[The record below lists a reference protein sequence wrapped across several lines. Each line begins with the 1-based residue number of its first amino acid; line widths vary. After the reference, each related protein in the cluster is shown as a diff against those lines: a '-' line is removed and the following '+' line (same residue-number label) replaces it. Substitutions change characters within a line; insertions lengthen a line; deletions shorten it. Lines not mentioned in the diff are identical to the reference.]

1 MIREPTLD
9 ISIVLPVYDEE
20 GNLTPLHRELTE
32 ALAPLGRSYEIIA
45 IDDGSQDGSLAE
57 LQALAE
63 QDPHL
68 RVIQFRRNFGQ
79 SAGFAAG
86 FDHARGQVIFT
97 MDADGQ
103 NDPADIPA
111 ILAEMER
118 DDFDLVGGWRQDRK
132 EPFLTR
138 RLPSMIANAMIGG
151 ASRVPLHDRGCSL
164 RAYRHDLIAQ
174 IQLYGEMHRFI
185 PELASMAGARM
196 SEVPVNDRAR
206 RFGRSKYN
214 LSRVPRVLLDLLNV
228 VFLGRYRTRPIQF
241 FGLCGLVSAGLGGLL
256 ALCLIVARI
265 VVRAVSGTEATLIF
279 YAGSSPWLV
288 LAFWLIGSSAHLAL
302 MGLLGEIATRAWHES
317 QGKPIYLIRR
327 IIEFPQA
334 GVDGD

>member
-1 MIREPTLD
+1 MTEMPTLD
-9 ISIVLPVYDEE
+9 VSVVLPVYDEE
-20 GNLTPLHRELTE
+20 GNLAPLHRELTE

-45 IDDGSQDGSLAE
+45 VDDGSQDGSLAE
-57 LQALAE
+57 LLSLAE
-63 QDPHL
+63 QDPHV

-79 SAGFAAG
+79 SACFAAG
-86 FDHARGQVIFT
+86 FDHARGRIIFS

-118 DDFDLVGGWRQDRK
+118 GDFDLVGGWRQERK

-138 RLPSMIANAMIGG
+138 RLPSMIANALIGG

-164 RAYRHDLIAQ
+164 RAYRHDLIRE
-174 IQLYGEMHRFI
+174 IKLYGEMHRFI

-214 LSRVPRVLLDLLNV
+214 LSRAPRVLLDLLNI
-228 VFLGRYRTRPIQF
+228 VFLSRYRTRPIQF
-241 FGLCGLVSAGLGGLL
+241 FGLFALVSAGVGGLL
-256 ALCLIVARI
+256 ALGIIIARI
-265 VVRAVSGTEATLIF
+265 VFRATSGGENVLALFIISD
-279 YAGSSPWLV
+279 AWLV
-288 LAFWLIGSSAHLAL
+288 LAFMLIVSSVQFLL
-302 MGLLGEIATRAWHES
+302 MGLLGELVTRTWHES
-317 QGKPIYLIRR
+317 QDKPVYIVRR
-327 IIEFPQA
+327 IIESPQA
-334 GVDGD
+334 DVE

>member
-1 MIREPTLD
+1 MTDKPTLD
-9 ISIVLPVYDEE
+9 VSIVLPVYDEE

-32 ALAPLGRSYEIIA
+32 ALAPLDRSYEIIA
-45 IDDGSQDGSLAE
+45 VDDGSQDGSLAE
-57 LQALAE
+57 LKALAE
-63 QDPHL
+63 QDSHV

-79 SAGFAAG
+79 SASFAAG
-86 FDHARGQVIFT
+86 FDRARGRIVFT

-118 DDFDLVGGWRQDRK
+118 GDFDLVGGWRQDRK

-164 RAYRHDLIAQ
+164 RAYRHDLIRE
-174 IQLYGEMHRFI
+174 IKLYGEMHRFI

-196 SEVPVNDRAR
+196 SEVPVHDRAR

-214 LSRVPRVLLDLLNV
+214 LSRVPRVLLDLFNV
-228 VFLGRYRTRPIQF
+228 VFFSRYRTRPLQF
-241 FGLCGLVSAGLGGLL
+241 FGLFALVSAGLGGLL
-256 ALCLIVARI
+256 ALGLVVARI
-265 VVRAVSGTEATLIF
+265 VVQALRGTQGALIF
-279 YAGSSPWLV
+279 YALSD
-288 LAFWLIGSSAHLAL
+288 AWLILALMLIVSSAHFLL
-302 MGLLGEIATRAWHES
+302 MGLLGEMVTRAWHES
-317 QGKPIYLIRR
+317 QGKPIYAIRQT
-327 IIEFPQA
+327 IEFPQA
-334 GVDGD
+334 GVDSD

>member
-1 MIREPTLD
+1 MIDEPTLD

-32 ALAPLGRSYEIIA
+32 ALVPLGQSYEIIA

-79 SAGFAAG
+79 SASFAAG
-86 FDHARGQVIFT
+86 FDHARGKVIFT

-132 EPFLTR
+132 EPFFTR

-196 SEVPVNDRAR
+196 SEVPVNDRER

-214 LSRVPRVLLDLLNV
+214 LSRVPRVLLDLFNV
-228 VFLGRYRTRPIQF
+228 IFLGRYRTRPIQF
-241 FGLCGLVSAGLGGLL
+241 FGLVGLVSAGLGGLL

-265 VVRAVSGTEATLIF
+265 VVRTVRGAEAALVF
-279 YAGSSPWLV
+279 YAGSNPWLV
-288 LAFWLIGSSAHLAL
+288 LAFLLVTGSVHLAL

-317 QGKPIYLIRR
+317 QGRPIYLIRQ

-334 GVDGD
+334 GVDDD